1 MNQAPFHSPE
11 HCLTVAFAFA
21 ELRIEPKNATAAVID
36 SMRSK
41 AGQLKDLRPPSGMS
55 QHEWHAQAVMALM
68 FAERTLSPHPMLWQ
82 AILAEYCHGVKG
94 ALAIQA
100 VGEHLAPGLEG
111 RARLLADM
119 LIMRQFRGRPRLRDL
134 ADQFDVSMPT
144 ISRQGRQYQ
153 EPVRQLRDA
162 AIQRLLAPMEEAGL
176 VGMRLTA

>member
-1 MNQAPFHSPE
+1 MNEAPFHSPE

-36 SMRSK
+36 SMRAK
-41 AGQLKDLRPPSGMS
+41 AGQQLVLRPPSGMS
-55 QHEWHAQAVMALM
+55 QHEWHAQAVMALT
-68 FAERTLSPHPMLWQ
+68 FAERTLSSHPLLWQ

-111 RARLLADM
+111 RDRLLADM

-134 ADQFDVSMPT
+134 ADRFDMSKDTVARRGAMY
-144 ISRQGRQYQ
+144 R

-162 AIQRLLAPMEEAGL
+162 AVQRLIVPMEEAGL
-176 VGMRLTA
+176 IGERLTA